1 MGSKAFNKI
10 AEGLSEVLA
19 IARGE
24 AKPASLYIPAEIDVK
39 SIRSKLDLSQDEFA
53 ALFGFTV
60 NQIKDWEQGRSRPLG
75 GVRAYLTI
83 IDRDPTSVLGL
94 LRRLPLPAALGHR
107 QASAGHKGP
116 RATGRGMG

>member
-1 MGSKAFNKI
+1 MARKGNVRMGSKAFNKI
-10 AEGLSEVLA
+10 AEGLGEVLA

-75 GVRAYLTI
+75 GVRAYLMI
-83 IDRDPTSVLGL
+83 IDRDPASVLGL
-94 LRRLPLPAALGHR
+94 LRSLAGRKAA
-107 QASAGHKGP
+107 
-116 RATGRGMG
+116 